1 MGVTT
6 YVKKLVLL
14 GTSAVALAFVGAG
27 QAAADDGVVGHTFAD
42 AKSTLS
48 QQRFGA
54 IVATTVGDR
63 QDWENCIVS
72 SATRASRTESS
83 GSSTGNNMLVNLNCY
98 SRHSTAN
105 SPGYSAASPEGRASQ
120 AAEQRLA
127 AQAQAEQDELAAVD
141 AQQGAEQPAE

>member
-1 MGVTT
+1 
-6 YVKKLVLL
+6 
-14 GTSAVALAFVGAG
+14 
-27 QAAADDGVVGHTFAD
+27 VVGHTFAD

-72 SATRASRTESS
+72 SSTRASRTDSS
-83 GSSTGNNMLVNLNCY
+83 VSSTGNNMLVNLNCY

-127 AQAQAEQDELAAVD
+127 AQAQTEQDELAAVD